1 MPVELSE
8 LLGNERWIDVEV
20 GQVVFSVAYRPGATS
35 LMRQADIQRQIRE
48 MSAQDMDEVTQAK
61 QSGKLF
67 CEMVCGWD
75 LEDGGKPLP
84 LTPDVVAGRLPGSV
98 FNAILA
104 AISEDGRA
112 QQEEK
117 KVLSVTSDAGLVVR
131 GKRANTRNGTP
142 ISEPRGTWA

>member
-1 MPVELSE
+1 M
-8 LLGNERWIDVEV
+8 
-20 GQVVFSVAYRPGATS
+20 
-35 LMRQADIQRQIRE
+35 
-48 MSAQDMDEVTQAK
+48 QDSDEVAQAR

-67 CEMVCGWD
+67 CEMISDWD

-84 LTPDVVAGRLPGSV
+84 LTPQVVAERLPRPV

-117 KVLSVTSDAGLVVR
+117 KYC
-131 GKRANTRNGTP
+131 P
-142 ISEPRGTWA
+142 